1 MNSSKLRSFFYGTLL
16 GDSYIHNGVFY
27 CKQVSKD
34 LIYFKAKIIKEHLP
48 NAKITISEH
57 EPYTDKNGIT
67 HQRFWTLSVSKSEYI
82 KKLEQL
88 FYPNGVKVC
97 PKNVINKLDDL
108 GLAMWYADDGST
120 VLVQYNPSTKSARSR
135 RAQICTDSFSKE
147 EHDNIILPELKQLGL
162 TPSYVERDGHYRVT
176 LKDLKKVQE
185 LFCHLGEYFYNYFPS
200 LLYKLDLGY
209 RTSSLLNRT
218 YVIEEYNSFYSK
230 ISAHP
235 SFYDRLK
242 KKDDIVQTT
251 TQFSGL
257 GN

>member
-1 MNSSKLRSFFYGTLL
+1 M
-16 GDSYIHNGVFY
+16 
-27 CKQVSKD
+27 
-34 LIYFKAKIIKEHLP
+34 
-48 NAKITISEH
+48 
-57 EPYTDKNGIT
+57 
-67 HQRFWTLSVSKSEYI
+67 SKSEYI

-209 RTSSLLNRT
+209 REKSLNKRT
-218 YVIEEYNSFYSK
+218 YVLEEYKNCFLRV
-230 ISAHP
+230 SAHP
-235 SFYDRLK
+235 QFKDRVAIKLAEIE
-242 KKDDIVQTT
+242 DDIVQTT
-251 TQFSGL
+251 NKSDDL
-257 GN
+257 C